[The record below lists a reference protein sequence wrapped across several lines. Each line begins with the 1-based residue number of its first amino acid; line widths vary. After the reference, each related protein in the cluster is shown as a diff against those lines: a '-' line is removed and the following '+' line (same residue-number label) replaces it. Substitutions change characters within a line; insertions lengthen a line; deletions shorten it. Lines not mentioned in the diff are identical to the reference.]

1 MNTKVSAAQARTSA
15 ALVRDKDQPTN
26 TAMNE
31 LNEQLALGQRFLAA
45 LARRDFES
53 LETCFQPDVRFKAL
67 VPSGVREGTGPEHTV
82 AWFYLWFGDTEQFD
96 MQRMDIERMRDRLHI
111 CYRIR
116 LIKDGLLQSIEQQA
130 YCEVTG
136 GRISV
141 MNLLCS
147 GFRPEANS

>member
-1 MNTKVSAAQARTSA
+1 MNTKVSETQATTSA
-15 ALVRDKDQPTN
+15 VLIRDTEASTN
-26 TAMNE
+26 IAINE

-45 LARRDFES
+45 LARRDFEG
-53 LETCFQPDVRFKAL
+53 LEACFQPDARFRAL
-67 VPSGVREGTGPEHTV
+67 VPSGVREGIGPEHTV
-82 AWFYLWFGDTEQFD
+82 AWFYLWFGTAEQFEMQKMDTE
-96 MQRMDIERMRDRLHI
+96 RMHDRLHI

-116 LIKDGLLQSIEQQA
+116 LIKEGLLQSIEQQA